1 MKAMLGTLSS
11 LLCSAVLA
19 GPVRDARRLD
29 VPGQQPGD
37 NAVLLWNE
45 AALQA
50 VRDTKPGPTIVSRAL
65 MIVQSCEYD
74 AWTAY
79 DAVAVPTMFHRAWRR
94 PAAEAT
100 EANKSEALSYA
111 AYRALTDLFPTETAL
126 FDGLMDQLGYDPSDR
141 SEDLSTPQGVGN
153 VAAASVIRFRHEDGS
168 NQLGDLAPGPY
179 ADYTGYHAVNPPDT
193 IVDPNRWQPLRVSDG
208 HGGFVIQKYTTPQW
222 AFVVPF
228 ALTSDDELRPPE
240 PVQYPD
246 PGYREQA
253 DEIISLSAGL
263 TDEQKMITQYWADGP
278 HSEFPPGH
286 WNLFGQFVSRRD
298 GHTLDDDVKMFFA
311 IDNAV
316 FDAGIV
322 AWDAKLAY
330 DSVRPITAIH
340 FLYTGQLIT
349 AWAGPFQGTQ
359 TFDGSLF
366 GTYQEATVVTPP
378 FPEYISGHSTFSAAA
393 AEVLRSFTG
402 SDTFGNS
409 AVIPQG
415 SSVLE
420 PGLVPAS
427 DITLSWPTFTDAA
440 NQAGMSRRYGGIHFR
455 AGDLEGR
462 AAGQTAGAQVWAKCQ
477 EYFQGTGA
485 PFDLLPVAA
494 PAPVPVAGR

>member
-1 MKAMLGTLSS
+1 MKNSIALFLFGVFS
-11 LLCSAVLA
+11 CSARPAPAA
-19 GPVRDARRLD
+19 GPLD

-50 VRDTKPGPTIVSRAL
+50 IRDIKPGPTIVSRSL
-65 MIVQSCEYD
+65 MIVQTCEYE
-74 AWTAY
+74 AWSAY
-79 DAVAVPTMFHRAWRR
+79 DATAVPTMGHRGWRR
-94 PAAEAT
+94 PAGEAT
-100 EANKSEALSYA
+100 DAAKSEAVSYA
-111 AYRALTDLFPTETAL
+111 AYRALTDLFPAETAL
-126 FDGLMDQLGYDPSDR
+126 FDGLMDQLGYDKSDQ
-141 SEDLSTPQGVGN
+141 STDPATPQGIGN
-153 VAAASVIRFRHEDGS
+153 LAAAAVLTFRHGDGS
-168 NQLGDLAPGPY
+168 NQLGDLATGAY
-179 ADYTGYHAVNPPDT
+179 SDYTGYQAVNPPDS

-222 AFVVPF
+222 GLVVPF
-228 ALTSDDELRPPE
+228 ALTSGSQFRPPE

-246 PGYREQA
+246 SGYREQA
-253 DEIISLSAGL
+253 DEIIAFSAGL

-286 WNLFGQFVSRRD
+286 WNLFAQFVSRRD
-298 GHTLDDDVKMFFA
+298 SHSLDDDVKMFFA
-311 IDNAV
+311 VDGAV

-322 AWDAKLAY
+322 AWDAKRTY

-349 AWAGPFQGTQ
+349 AWAGPFQGTR
-359 TFDGSLF
+359 TFDGSQF

-402 SDTFGNS
+402 SDAFGDS
-409 AVIPQG
+409 ALIPRG

-420 PGLVPAS
+420 PGLVPAT
-427 DITLSWPTFTDAA
+427 DITLSWTTFSDAA
-440 NQAGMSRRYGGIHFR
+440 DQAGMSRRYGGIHFQ
-455 AGDLEGR
+455 AGDLNGR
-462 AAGQTAGAQVWAKCQ
+462 AAGRLVGAQVWAKATACF
-477 EYFQGTGA
+477 EGTAA
-485 PFDLLPVAA
+485 PIEVLPVVS
-494 PAPVPVAGR
+494 PRPVSIPGR